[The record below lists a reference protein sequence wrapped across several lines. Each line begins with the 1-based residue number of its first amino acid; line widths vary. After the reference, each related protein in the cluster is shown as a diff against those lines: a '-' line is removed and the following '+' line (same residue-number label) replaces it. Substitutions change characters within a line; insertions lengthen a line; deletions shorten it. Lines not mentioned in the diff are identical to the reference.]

1 MARNDGKFIV
11 NVKITSYRKR
21 TSVFMEC
28 DLYTYGPTTNYIQS
42 LSRTQEVV
50 LIVVFVL
57 LTQNFFWKN
66 ELNLGVLQKVS
77 GAFDTVQGVD
87 RNEFRKENFVQ
98 REGDNLAVSIL
109 TSLVQTEQVGYINTN
124 RAVDQIFFTR
134 FYHLLETVSK
144 ELCNRVN

>member
-1 MARNDGKFIV
+1 M
-11 NVKITSYRKR
+11 
-21 TSVFMEC
+21 
-28 DLYTYGPTTNYIQS
+28 
-42 LSRTQEVV
+42 
-50 LIVVFVL
+50 
-57 LTQNFFWKN
+57 
-66 ELNLGVLQKVS
+66 S